1 MSESVKMP
9 VPNRLLTKI
18 GTKRHLGEIP
28 RILKEGKLHT
38 VCQEA
43 RCPNIGECFG
53 RGTATFLILGNL
65 CTRDCRFC
73 GVKKAAGSLLSLDR
87 EEPKRVAQTVKQLGL
102 RHVVVTSVTRDDLPE
117 GGAEQFAETIRAIRK
132 LVPEVSIEVLI
143 PDFSGNMEALKLVI
157 KEKPEVINHNLEVVE
172 RLYPD
177 FRPQADYRRSL
188 SVIRKIK
195 ELAPEIFSKSGLMLG
210 VGEEEKELLSA
221 LNDLRQANCEILT
234 LGQYF
239 QPTGRQL
246 AVKKYL
252 IQEEFECLQ
261 RKAEDLGFLFVAAGS
276 FVRSSYRAEEAYQK
290 AASPVRNFLG
300 I

>member
-1 MSESVKMP
+1 MP
-9 VPNRLLTKI
+9 VPNWLLTKI
-18 GTKRHLGEIP
+18 GTKRYLSEIP
-28 RILKEGKLHT
+28 RILKEAKLHT

-43 RCPNIGECFG
+43 RCPNIGECFE

-87 EEPKRVAQTVKQLGL
+87 NEPERVARAVKRLGL

-117 GGAEQFAETIRAIRK
+117 GGAEHFAQTIREVRK
-132 LVPEVSIEVLI
+132 LTPEVSIEVLI
-143 PDFSGNMEALKLVI
+143 PDFSGNPEALKLVI

-172 RLYPD
+172 RLYPN

-210 VGEEEKELLSA
+210 VGEEEKEVLAA
-221 LNDLRQANCEILT
+221 LKDLRKAGGEILT

-246 AVKKYL
+246 AVRKYL
-252 IQEEFECLQ
+252 APEEFASFQ
-261 RKAEDLGFLFVAAGS
+261 RQAESLGFLFTAAGS
-276 FVRSSYRAEEAYQK
+276 FIRSSYRAREAYEK
-290 AASPVRNFLG
+290 VRERKRNGKIADL
-300 I
+300 